1 MTLSKDT
8 SSQQQAQSTDK
19 PLNGWR
25 LKLYNIIFEAET
37 PAGRRFD
44 LALLVLILLSVAVVF
59 ADSVQE
65 LRDQY
70 GNQFKLLEWAFT
82 LIFTVEYIIRLLCV
96 RHPLRYATSFFGI
109 VDFLSILPT
118 YLALIFPE
126 LHSLIDVRLLRL
138 LRIFRILGL
147 SAYSHEYYSL
157 IYAIRAS
164 ARKITIFISFVLIV
178 AVIMGTVMYLVES
191 PHNDKYP
198 NIPTAIYWA
207 ITTMTTVGYG
217 DVTPSTGLG
226 RLNATLMML
235 MGWGTLAVPTGIV
248 TVEMSNA
255 RGKKLEITT
264 RTCANCMTEGHLP
277 DANYCMHC
285 GEALAK
291 NGS

>member
-198 NIPTAIYWA
+198 NITTAIYWA

-226 RLNATLMML
+226 RLIATLMML

>member
-109 VDFLSILPT
+109 VDFLSI
-118 YLALIFPE
+118 
-126 LHSLIDVRLLRL
+126 
-138 LRIFRILGL
+138 G
-147 SAYSHEYYSL
+147 
-157 IYAIRAS
+157 
-164 ARKITIFISFVLIV
+164 
-178 AVIMGTVMYLVES
+178 
-191 PHNDKYP
+191 N
-198 NIPTAIYWA
+198 
-207 ITTMTTVGYG
+207 
-217 DVTPSTGLG
+217 TP
-226 RLNATLMML
+226 
-235 MGWGTLAVPTGIV
+235 
-248 TVEMSNA
+248 
-255 RGKKLEITT
+255 
-264 RTCANCMTEGHLP
+264 
-277 DANYCMHC
+277 
-285 GEALAK
+285 
-291 NGS
+291 